1 MTDRDTNNKSAM
13 RNLFIALSVYLVVAA
28 CNHLS
33 GQGGPTTT
41 QQEMDNGNGN
51 GGGLTQHLGASIG
64 TDCTEVFDR
73 CAVNV
78 RFDKL
83 FEVDLILNDAGD
95 Q

>member
-13 RNLFIALSVYLVVAA
+13 RNLFIALSVCLVVAA

-51 GGGLTQHLGASIG
+51 GGGY
-64 TDCTEVFDR
+64 
-73 CAVNV
+73 
-78 RFDKL
+78 
-83 FEVDLILNDAGD
+83 
-95 Q
+95 